1 MNLNGFYQTN
11 NKSITN
17 TSSSFSN
24 TQSTP
29 PKVNNTT
36 NEFGNEVTFNQG
48 LILPAGS
55 SISIVDGEGTM
66 PLASTD
72 LSDNADIA
80 YLDLVNNFTSLPIF
94 TDAAGIAHQFLIA
107 NPDTSTESGKT
118 NHHLSATTTS
128 NNGSNHTTTVVPVP
142 IPSHVTEK
150 VDGSHTHG
158 IAFFSHLDPDG
169 EGPLTHSLAKMSP
182 YRVVTGDANGALIGS
197 YITSDKFASWVF
209 GELTGVKE
217 NGIIDPENNR
227 DDTDKYKHGLVPK
240 GAKYID
246 GEAQEFL
253 RKDGNWQSI
262 TDDLS
267 KINGNLQPK
276 PGVSN
281 VNMGTALNTFNT
293 LHINT
298 ILCGGTV
305 AGSHGNFTTL
315 NVSGVLEIPNL
326 TVETE
331 FQIGGSFIPV
341 EGNNIEIGALNNKF
355 IRGYFTNLIAGNLQT
370 ETINISAGSN
380 FIPSLPGGLGNLP
393 TSEIG
398 SVTHPFAK
406 VYTQNLDT
414 SNRIDTEFIEVKGRI
429 FNNLIPF
436 TDKQGS
442 LGEEAH
448 YWNKLYIET
457 IKADYIHP
465 HFHTS
470 GYLGKADNKWGEAHI
485 STINCDTLT
494 TNTAEISEV
503 GWNNTDL
510 SGTMAVFSHKN
521 RATTNN
527 YAFQQ
532 HSGGTTYINSGDT
545 WPDDGTG
552 QINLRINN
560 DNVATFQA
568 SLITFIVPTSGPS
581 DRRFKKNITVPLPS
595 KNWTDFKLIEIKQYN
610 KVYPN
615 INSDKLRLGVIAQE
629 LEAIDNPICKNAV
642 KEITLEK
649 PTDPVELDIYK
660 QGQIFTDTSGE
671 EHSGGFKAVEYEQLY
686 RMNIVVT
693 QQLMERVEALEAKI
707 ISLLDNA

>member
-1 MNLNGFYQTN
+1 M
-11 NKSITN
+11 
-17 TSSSFSN
+17 
-24 TQSTP
+24 
-29 PKVNNTT
+29 
-36 NEFGNEVTFNQG
+36 
-48 LILPAGS
+48 
-55 SISIVDGEGTM
+55 
-66 PLASTD
+66 
-72 LSDNADIA
+72 
-80 YLDLVNNFTSLPIF
+80 
-94 TDAAGIAHQFLIA
+94 
-107 NPDTSTESGKT
+107 
-118 NHHLSATTTS
+118 
-128 NNGSNHTTTVVPVP
+128 
-142 IPSHVTEK
+142 
-150 VDGSHTHG
+150 
-158 IAFFSHLDPDG
+158 
-169 EGPLTHSLAKMSP
+169 
-182 YRVVTGDANGALIGS
+182 
-197 YITSDKFASWVF
+197 
-209 GELTGVKE
+209 GELTE
-217 NGIIDPENNR
+217 PETEGDNSDGR
-227 DDTDKYKHGLVPK
+227 TDADKYKHGLVPP
-240 GAKYID
+240 GAQYVD

-267 KINGNLQPK
+267 KIHGNLQPET
-276 PGVSN
+276 GASN

-298 ILCGGTV
+298 ILCVGTV

-315 NVSGVLEIPNL
+315 NVSGVMEIPNL

-341 EGNNIEIGALNNKF
+341 EGNNIEIGAWNNKF
-355 IRGYFTNLIAGNLQT
+355 IRGYFTNLIVGNLQT

-457 IKADYIHP
+457 IKVDYLHP

-485 STINCDTLT
+485 STINCDTIT
-494 TNTAEISEV
+494 TNTAEISEA
-503 GWNNTDL
+503 GWNNTNL

-521 RATTNN
+521 RATIHN

-532 HSGGTTYINSGDT
+532 GSAGTTYINSGDHE
-545 WPDDGTG
+545 PDAGTG
-552 QINLRINN
+552 QINLRIN
-560 DNVATFQA
+560 DVNVATFKSTA
-568 SLITFIVPTSGPS
+568 ANFIAPITGTS
-581 DRRFKKNITVPLPS
+581 DRRFKKNITIPPPS
-595 KNWTDFKLIEIKQYN
+595 KNWSDFKLIEIKQYN

-642 KEITLEK
+642 LEIAIEK

-660 QGQIFTDTSGE
+660 QGQIFTDISGE
-671 EHSGGFKAVEYEQLY
+671 EHSGGFKSVEYEQLY
-686 RMNIVVT
+686 RMNITVT
-693 QQLMERVEALEAKI
+693 QQLMNRVEALEAKI